1 MLVYK
6 TKVDLVDRI
15 NNLMQPDFSLGFVPT
30 MGALH
35 QGHLSLVKSALAN
48 NNFVVVSVFVNP
60 TQFNSSSDLNKYP
73 RSLAKDIKALETV
86 SKDSILI
93 YAPEVE
99 DLYGSKIKSESFN
112 FMGIESLM
120 EGNSRPGHF
129 NGVGTIVKR
138 LLQIVNPNKAYFGEK
153 DFQQLLIIK
162 KMVEQEGLE
171 VKIVGCPIEREPNG
185 LAMSSRNG
193 RLSPKEF
200 HESAMIYEILQT
212 VKQKFSSEDI
222 ASTCDW
228 VLRRFNN
235 NPLFELDYFQ
245 ISDIESLM
253 PIKEKIPKKK
263 YRAFIAAYIGDV
275 RLIDNIDLN

>member
-253 PIKEKIPKKK
+253 PIKEKIPNKK

>member
-99 DLYGSKIKSESFN
+99 DLYGCKIKSESFN

-253 PIKEKIPKKK
+253 PIKEKIPNKK

>member
-1 MLVYK
+1 
-6 TKVDLVDRI
+6 
-15 NNLMQPDFSLGFVPT
+15 
-30 MGALH
+30 
-35 QGHLSLVKSALAN
+35 
-48 NNFVVVSVFVNP
+48 VVSVFVNP

-112 FMGIESLM
+112 FRGIESLM

-162 KMVEQEGLE
+162 KMVELEGLE

-253 PIKEKIPKKK
+253 PIKEKIPNKK

>member
-15 NNLMQPDFSLGFVPT
+15 NSLMQPDSSLGFVPT

-253 PIKEKIPKKK
+253 PIKEKIPNKK

>member
-93 YAPEVE
+93 YAQEVE
-99 DLYGSKIKSESFN
+99 DLYGFKIESESFN
-112 FMGIESLM
+112 FRGIESLM

-253 PIKEKIPKKK
+253 PIKEKIPNKK

>member
-112 FMGIESLM
+112 FRGIESLM

-253 PIKEKIPKKK
+253 PIKEKIPNKK

>member
-112 FMGIESLM
+112 FRGIESLM

-162 KMVEQEGLE
+162 KMVELEGLE

-193 RLSPKEF
+193 RLSPKEL

-253 PIKEKIPKKK
+253 PIKEKIPNKK

>member
-99 DLYGSKIKSESFN
+99 DLYGFKIESESFN
-112 FMGIESLM
+112 FRGIESLM

-171 VKIVGCPIEREPNG
+171 VKIVG
-185 LAMSSRNG
+185 
-193 RLSPKEF
+193 
-200 HESAMIYEILQT
+200 
-212 VKQKFSSEDI
+212 
-222 ASTCDW
+222 
-228 VLRRFNN
+228 
-235 NPLFELDYFQ
+235 
-245 ISDIESLM
+245 
-253 PIKEKIPKKK
+253 
-263 YRAFIAAYIGDV
+263 
-275 RLIDNIDLN
+275 

>member
-112 FMGIESLM
+112 FRGIESLM

-162 KMVEQEGLE
+162 KMVELEGLE

-253 PIKEKIPKKK
+253 PIKEKIPNKK

>member
-193 RLSPKEF
+193 RLSPKEYR
-200 HESAMIYEILQT
+200 EAAMIYEILQT

-253 PIKEKIPKKK
+253 PIKEKIPNKK

>member
-112 FMGIESLM
+112 FRGIESLM

-162 KMVEQEGLE
+162 KMVEQEGLK

-253 PIKEKIPKKK
+253 PIKEKIPNKK

>member
-99 DLYGSKIKSESFN
+99 DLYGFKIESESFN
-112 FMGIESLM
+112 FRGIESLM

-162 KMVEQEGLE
+162 KMVELEGLE

-253 PIKEKIPKKK
+253 PIKEKIPNKK

>member
-112 FMGIESLM
+112 FRGIESLM

-162 KMVEQEGLE
+162 KMVELEGLE
-171 VKIVGCPIEREPNG
+171 VKIVGCPIEREHNG

-253 PIKEKIPKKK
+253 PIKEKIPNKK

>member
-171 VKIVGCPIEREPNG
+171 VNIVGCPIEREPNG

-253 PIKEKIPKKK
+253 PIKEKIPNKK

>member
-112 FMGIESLM
+112 FRGIE
-120 EGNSRPGHF
+120 
-129 NGVGTIVKR
+129 
-138 LLQIVNPNKAYFGEK
+138 
-153 DFQQLLIIK
+153 
-162 KMVEQEGLE
+162 
-171 VKIVGCPIEREPNG
+171 
-185 LAMSSRNG
+185 
-193 RLSPKEF
+193 
-200 HESAMIYEILQT
+200 
-212 VKQKFSSEDI
+212 
-222 ASTCDW
+222 
-228 VLRRFNN
+228 
-235 NPLFELDYFQ
+235 
-245 ISDIESLM
+245 
-253 PIKEKIPKKK
+253 
-263 YRAFIAAYIGDV
+263 
-275 RLIDNIDLN
+275 

>member
-6 TKVDLVDRI
+6 TKVDLVNRI

-99 DLYGSKIKSESFN
+99 DLYGFKIKSESFN

-253 PIKEKIPKKK
+253 PIKEKIPNKK

>member
-1 MLVYK
+1 
-6 TKVDLVDRI
+6 
-15 NNLMQPDFSLGFVPT
+15 
-30 MGALH
+30 
-35 QGHLSLVKSALAN
+35 
-48 NNFVVVSVFVNP
+48 
-60 TQFNSSSDLNKYP
+60 
-73 RSLAKDIKALETV
+73 
-86 SKDSILI
+86 
-93 YAPEVE
+93 
-99 DLYGSKIKSESFN
+99 
-112 FMGIESLM
+112 
-120 EGNSRPGHF
+120 
-129 NGVGTIVKR
+129 
-138 LLQIVNPNKAYFGEK
+138 
-153 DFQQLLIIK
+153 
-162 KMVEQEGLE
+162 
-171 VKIVGCPIEREPNG
+171 
-185 LAMSSRNG
+185 MSSRNG

-253 PIKEKIPKKK
+253 PIKEKIPNKK

>member
-99 DLYGSKIKSESFN
+99 DLYGFKIESESFN

-253 PIKEKIPKKK
+253 PIKEKIPNKK

>member
-99 DLYGSKIKSESFN
+99 DLYGFKIESESFN
-112 FMGIESLM
+112 FRGIESLM

-253 PIKEKIPKKK
+253 PIKEKIPNKK

>member
-162 KMVEQEGLE
+162 KMVELEGLE

-253 PIKEKIPKKK
+253 PIKEKIPNKK

>member
-6 TKVDLVDRI
+6 TKVDLVNRI

-253 PIKEKIPKKK
+253 PIKEKIPNKK

>member
-138 LLQIVNPNKAYFGEK
+138 LLQIANPNKAYFGEK

-253 PIKEKIPKKK
+253 PIKEKIPNKK

>member
-162 KMVEQEGLE
+162 KLVEQEGLE

-253 PIKEKIPKKK
+253 PIKEKIPNKK

>member
-112 FMGIESLM
+112 FRGIESLM

-153 DFQQLLIIK
+153 DFQQLLIIR
-162 KMVEQEGLE
+162 KMVESEGLS
-171 VKIVGCPIEREPNG
+171 VNIIGCPTEREPNG

-193 RLSPKEF
+193 RLSPKEY
-200 HESAMIYEILQT
+200 HEAAMIYEVLQT
-212 VKQKFSSEDI
+212 VKHKFSSEGI
-222 ASTCDW
+222 PSTCDW
-228 VLRRFNN
+228 VLKQFNI

-245 ISDIESLM
+245 ILDSEFLG
-253 PIKEKIPKKK
+253 PVKKKIPNKK

>member
-99 DLYGSKIKSESFN
+99 DLYGFSNDI
-112 FMGIESLM
+112 
-120 EGNSRPGHF
+120 
-129 NGVGTIVKR
+129 VVDGTV
-138 LLQIVNPNKAYFGEK
+138 
-153 DFQQLLIIK
+153 
-162 KMVEQEGLE
+162 
-171 VKIVGCPIEREPNG
+171 
-185 LAMSSRNG
+185 
-193 RLSPKEF
+193 
-200 HESAMIYEILQT
+200 H
-212 VKQKFSSEDI
+212 
-222 ASTCDW
+222 
-228 VLRRFNN
+228 
-235 NPLFELDYFQ
+235 
-245 ISDIESLM
+245 
-253 PIKEKIPKKK
+253 
-263 YRAFIAAYIGDV
+263 
-275 RLIDNIDLN
+275 

>member
-6 TKVDLVDRI
+6 TKVDLVNRI

-112 FMGIESLM
+112 FRGIESLM

-162 KMVEQEGLE
+162 KMVELEGLE

-253 PIKEKIPKKK
+253 PIKEKIPNKK

>member
-60 TQFNSSSDLNKYP
+60 TQFNSSSDLNKYT

-112 FMGIESLM
+112 FRGIESLM
-120 EGNSRPGHF
+120 EGNSRHGHF

-162 KMVEQEGLE
+162 KMVELEGLE

-253 PIKEKIPKKK
+253 PIKEKIPNKK